1 MRLIAALVALGLS
14 SPVLGD
20 FHNIHGIKASHDT
33 HAASLRLGHM
43 TNDAVVTNASP
54 VALAASTGFQIYT
67 SDTLPTD
74 PALPSAC
81 ATALTA
87 NVACNSTIQL
97 MGSVVKIELCALSKL
112 MFMTQRGC
120 IF

>member
-1 MRLIAALVALGLS
+1 MRVIATLVALGLS

-33 HAASLRLGHM
+33 HAASLRLGHVA
-43 TNDAVVTNASP
+43 NDAAVTNARP
-54 VALAASTGFQIYT
+54 VALDSTSFQIYT

-97 MGSVVKIELCALSKL
+97 MGSVLKIELCALSKL